1 MTSTRKYKSETLAA
15 IHDAASD
22 LFEVGAITKT
32 TMREFDAACISAPP
46 PLAPAEIKRL
56 REQLHISQPVFARY
70 LNTTESTVAKW
81 ESGAKRPSGM
91 ALKLLHVARKHGLA
105 ALG

>member
-1 MTSTRKYKSETLAA
+1 MTRTRKYKRDTFAA
-15 IHDAASD
+15 IHDAATD
-22 LFEVGAITKT
+22 LFEIGAITKT
-32 TMREFDAACISAPP
+32 TMREFDAAGISAPP

-56 REQLHISQPVFARY
+56 REHLHISLPVFAPY

-91 ALKLLHVARKHGLA
+91 VLRLLHVAKKNGLA
-105 ALG
+105 ALV